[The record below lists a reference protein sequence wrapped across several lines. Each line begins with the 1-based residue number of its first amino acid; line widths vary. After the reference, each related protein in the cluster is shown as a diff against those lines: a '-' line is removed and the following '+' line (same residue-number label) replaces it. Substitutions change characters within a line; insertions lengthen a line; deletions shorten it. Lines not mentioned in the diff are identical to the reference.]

1 MKKLVVNGLFLLLAV
16 VMYAQQPQQQRFSPE
31 KFQADMEAYI
41 TKEACLTPK
50 EASAFFP
57 LYREMQ
63 KKQRALY
70 SQMQAE
76 GMIKPASEEA
86 CKKLIQKRDQVEL
99 ELKAIQQTYH
109 NKFFSVMPAS
119 KVWDVMKAEDRY
131 HRGMFRNWGRGF
143 QPPGVGNGM
152 RGHRQGQQGQGP
164 RQGQGLRQGQGQNQ
178 GQGRQK

>member
-1 MKKLVVNGLFLLLAV
+1 MKKLIVNCLFLLFAV
-16 VMYAQQPQQQRFSPE
+16 GVNAEEPQQKFSPE
-31 KFQADMEAYI
+31 KFQADMEAFI
-41 TKEACLTPK
+41 TKEACLTPQ
-50 EASAFFP
+50 EAAAFFP
-57 LYREMQ
+57 
-63 KKQRALY
+63 LY

-109 NKFFSVMPAS
+109 NKFFGVIPAS
-119 KVWDVMKAEDRY
+119 KVWDVIKAEDRF

-143 QPPGVGNGM
+143 QPPRVGGGM
-152 RGHRQGQQGQGP
+152 RGP
-164 RQGQGLRQGQGQNQ
+164 RQGQGQGQNQNQ

>member
-1 MKKLVVNGLFLLLAV
+1 MKKLVVNCLFLLFAV
-16 VMYAQQPQQQRFSPE
+16 AEYAEEPQQKFSPE
-31 KFQADMEAYI
+31 KFQADMEAFI
-41 TKEACLTPK
+41 TKEACLTPQ
-50 EASAFFP
+50 EAAAFFP

-76 GMIKPASEEA
+76 GMIKPASEDA

-109 NKFFSVMPAS
+109 NKFFGVMPAS

-143 QPPGVGNGM
+143 QPPAVGGNM
-152 RGHRQGQQGQGP
+152 RGP
-164 RQGQGLRQGQGQNQ
+164 RQGQGQGFRQGQGSRQGQNQ

>member
-1 MKKLVVNGLFLLLAV
+1 MKKLIVNCLFLLFAFGV
-16 VMYAQQPQQQRFSPE
+16 NAEEPQQKFSPE
-31 KFQADMEAYI
+31 KFQADMEAFI
-41 TKEACLTPK
+41 TKEACLTPQ
-50 EASAFFP
+50 EAAAFFP

-63 KKQRALY
+63 KKQRVLY

-76 GMIKPASEEA
+76 GMIKPASEKA

-109 NKFFSVMPAS
+109 NKFFGVIPAS
-119 KVWDVMKAEDRY
+119 KVWEVIKAEDRF

-143 QPPGVGNGM
+143 QPPRVGGGM
-152 RGHRQGQQGQGP
+152 RGP
-164 RQGQGLRQGQGQNQ
+164 RQGQSQGQNQNQ